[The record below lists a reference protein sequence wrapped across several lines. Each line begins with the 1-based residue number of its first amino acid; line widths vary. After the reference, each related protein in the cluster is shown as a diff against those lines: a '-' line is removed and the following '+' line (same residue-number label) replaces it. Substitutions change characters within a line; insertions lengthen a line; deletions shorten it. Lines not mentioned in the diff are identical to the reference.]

1 MLSLKFLNINI
12 FSVNRSENTSKDK
25 PFEYKDKTNDDTISI
40 LEEDEEVVQNEV
52 SLLEDE
58 DQGDLS
64 ITRIIKLNSPE
75 WPQILTGSLASIIMG
90 CAFPLF
96 AIIFGDILEA
106 LSDEDSATVR
116 SRSNTYSM
124 YFAIT
129 GVIVGGATFLTIYSF
144 SIAGEKLTER
154 LRGLAFRAM
163 LRQELGWFDDK
174 SNGTGSLCA
183 RLSGDAA
190 AVQGATGQRVGT
202 IIQSMATLI
211 LSLGLSMSYQ
221 WKLGMVALA
230 FTPFILVA
238 SYLQAK
244 MMDQENRGT
253 KKTMEN
259 CTKLAV
265 EVVSNVRTVVSLGRE
280 KMFHDQYMEL
290 LTPSVEK
297 AKRNTHFRGVVYGL
311 AESVMYF
318 AYAACMFYGG
328 QLVVNTGLPYGD
340 VFKYV

>member
-1 MLSLKFLNINI
+1 MLFL
-12 FSVNRSENTSKDK
+12 FLVNTGSSTKDK
-25 PFEYKDKTNDDTISI
+25 PFEYKDRTNDDTDSI
-40 LEEDEEVVQNEV
+40 LDEDEEVVHTDV
-52 SLLEDE
+52 KVLEDE
-58 DQGDLS
+58 VVGDVSLM
-64 ITRIIKLNSPE
+64 RIVKMNSPE
-75 WPQILTGSLASIIMG
+75 WPYILIGSLASIIMG

-106 LSDEDSATVR
+106 LSEEDPANVR
-116 SRSNTYSM
+116 SKSNMYSM

-129 GVIVGGATFLTIYSF
+129 GVVVGTATFLTIYTF
-144 SIAGEKLTER
+144 SIAGENLTER

-190 AVQGATGQRVGT
+190 AVQGATGQRIGT
-202 IIQSMATLI
+202 IIQSLATLV

-221 WKLGMVALA
+221 WKLGLVALA
-230 FTPFILVA
+230 FTPFILIA

-244 MMDQENRGT
+244 VMEQENMGT
-253 KKTMEN
+253 SKTLQD

-280 KMFHDQYMEL
+280 TMFHTQYVEL
-290 LTPSVEK
+290 LVPSVK
-297 AKRNTHFRGVVYGL
+297 QAKKNTHYRGVVYGL